1 MKIRWKMKVLGGTLV
16 IVARFNMSVT
26 AKEMTAFSIIALA
39 ITLPMRCVWTIA
51 AVPSVFN

>member
-1 MKIRWKMKVLGGTLV
+1 MKVLGGTLV